1 MPVYGGTNQVY
12 AVTAG
17 TTVPAAFAGV
27 HRNHHFDT
35 IQRLHPLL
43 HPLNT
48 GDAPSPFDIGL
59 DYSSFCRWLQSS
71 LFFHQ
76 KRDINAP
83 RSMSLSSYYNSL
95 VKHQIV
101 KLKIN
106 LPIFLKSHV
115 ELLFHLPRYA
125 LLILTSISIFY

>member
-1 MPVYGGTNQVY
+1 MKRLIFRHFSN
-12 AVTAG
+12 
-17 TTVPAAFAGV
+17 FALYQFRCCDV

-48 GDAPSPFDIGL
+48 GDAPLHSGIGL
-59 DYSSFCRWLQSS
+59 DYSSFYGGLQSS
-71 LFFHQ
+71 LFAHE

-83 RSMSLSSYYNSL
+83 RSISLSSYYYNSL

-101 KLKIN
+101 KLKFD

>member
-1 MPVYGGTNQVY
+1 MEKQWKI
-12 AVTAG
+12 
-17 TTVPAAFAGV
+17 TTRTGI
-27 HRNHHFDT
+27 HRIYHFDT

-43 HPLNT
+43 HPPKYRRRPLHP
-48 GDAPSPFDIGL
+48 GIGL
-59 DYSSFCRWLQSS
+59 DYSSFYGGLQSRLS
-71 LFFHQ
+71 FHK

>member
-17 TTVPAAFAGV
+17 ATMPAAFAGV

-35 IQRLHPLL
+35 IERL

-48 GDAPSPFDIGL
+48 GDAPLHPVIGL
-59 DYSSFCRWLQSS
+59 DYSSFYEGLQSS
-71 LFFHQ
+71 LFFYE

-101 KLKIN
+101 KLK
-106 LPIFLKSHV
+106 F
-115 ELLFHLPRYA
+115 
-125 LLILTSISIFY
+125 

>member
-17 TTVPAAFAGV
+17 ATMPAAFAGV

-35 IQRLHPLL
+35 IQRLHPL
-43 HPLNT
+43 NT
-48 GDAPSPFDIGL
+48 GDAPLHPGIGL
-59 DYSSFCRWLQSS
+59 DYSSFYGGLQSRLS
-71 LFFHQ
+71 FHK